1 MKIIRTLL
9 DSGLSWNQIQE
20 SVNESKKQGDP
31 LAGLIHNFNL
41 AKDSVTVLL
50 EDPTLE
56 GQHAEVLPVDIN
68 VGYNAYTNAKYY
80 YEDRKKNKQK

>member
-1 MKIIRTLL
+1 MKAELIEKNIDDVDAIVKIIRTLL

-50 EDPTLE
+50 EDPTM
-56 GQHAEVLPVDIN
+56 
-68 VGYNAYTNAKYY
+68 
-80 YEDRKKNKQK
+80 